1 MTAVDHL
8 IIVLLFAV
16 FPVWGAWSWR
26 REIARIR
33 AGAPVDRLAYYRQTL
48 VLEWTA
54 LAVLLAAWL
63 YFGRPFAA
71 LGLAAPSGWR
81 FGAGSVILLAVI
93 AGLVRG
99 GYKARRADADAR
111 EKVRASV
118 GDLVH
123 FLPDSDATYRRFVG
137 LSITAGICEE
147 IIYRGY
153 LFWYLG
159 AFMPPWAV
167 VLVSSLGFGLGHSYQ
182 GTIGVVRV
190 TAIGIAFGCFYLLTG
205 SIWLPI
211 IAHALLDIL
220 QGAILREYLR
230 EPAPMQAP
238 ETDPAR

>member
-8 IIVLLFAV
+8 FIVLLFIV
-16 FPVWGAWSWR
+16 FPAWGAWSWR
-26 REIARIR
+26 REVARLR
-33 AGAPVDRLAYYRQTL
+33 AGATPDRLAYYRQTL

-54 LAVLLAAWL
+54 LAALLAAWL
-63 YFGRPFAA
+63 YLERPFAA
-71 LGLAAPSGWR
+71 LGFTAPSGWG
-81 FGAGSVILLAVI
+81 FWAGGVILLAVV

-99 GYKARRADADAR
+99 DYNARRADAAAR
-111 EKVRASV
+111 EMVRESV
-118 GDLVH
+118 GDLVY
-123 FLPDSDATYRRFVG
+123 FLPNSERTYRRFVG

-182 GTIGVVRV
+182 GAIGVARV

-211 IAHALLDIL
+211 IAHAVLDIL
-220 QGAILREYLR
+220 QGAILREYLS
-230 EPAPMQAP
+230 EPTPVQTP
-238 ETDPAR
+238 DPDPAR